1 MTSVFKN
8 SIGGCDGLFPLSGWT
23 SGCGSCTCVFP
34 TIFMIYSLKHHQ
46 HHHVVSIII
55 PQTS

>member
-8 SIGGCDGLFPLSGWT
+8 SIGGCDGLFPLSGWSSCCRGST
-23 SGCGSCTCVFP
+23 SVF
-34 TIFMIYSLKHHQ
+34 TNIFMIYSLKHHQ